1 MELKLSNI
9 YAKNYLTVKNAP
21 DTDIIINRGGTRSGK
36 SYSIMQLLLTIAL
49 AHKNI
54 IISVV
59 SRTLPHLRIGVM
71 RDFDLILQS
80 FGFTPALLLNKSEHT
95 YRFANGSIIEFFGV
109 DNLAKV
115 HGPQRHILFVN
126 ECNHIRDYDIIR
138 HLLVR
143 TSWLKFF
150 DYNPSRNFWID
161 YEIIARRKC
170 AVIDSTYLDNLTNLS
185 TSQIAEI
192 ESNKHND
199 KWWRVYGLGLKG
211 QLEDSILTNWVYGEF
226 DNTLPFNFGLD
237 FGSRDPD
244 ALVKVAVD
252 RANKLIYW
260 SECFTKS
267 GNSTEQLKLLLKQHV
282 EPNKLI
288 IADSAGTRTI
298 EDLRLTGFNIRPVS
312 KNKIVEDIKTL
323 SGYNI
328 IIDENSYNLE
338 RELNDWV
345 WLDKKG
351 EIPID
356 ANNHL
361 IDAARYGT
369 MIHLNNKQ
377 VQRMRVL

>member
-9 YAKNYLTVKNAP
+9 YAKNYLTLKNAP
-21 DTDIIINRGGTRSGK
+21 DIDIIINRGGTRSGK

-49 AHKNI
+49 AHNNLT
-54 IISVV
+54 ISVV

-71 RDFDLILQS
+71 RDFELILQS
-80 FGFTPALLLNKSEHT
+80 FGFVPALLLNKSEHT

-126 ECNHIRDYDIIR
+126 ECNHIRDFDIIR

-143 TSWLKFF
+143 TSWLKLF
-150 DYNPSRNFWID
+150 DYNPSRHFWID
-161 YEIIARRKC
+161 DEIIARRKC
-170 AVIDSTYLDNLTNLS
+170 AVIDSTYLDNLTNL
-185 TSQIAEI
+185 TASQIAEI
-192 ESNKHND
+192 ESNKHNE

-211 QLEDSILTNWVYGEF
+211 QLEDSILTNWQYGEF
-226 DNTLPFNFGLD
+226 DNTLPFNYGLD

-282 EPNKLI
+282 EQNKLI

-298 EDLRLTGFNIRPVS
+298 EDLKLAGFNIRPVI

-323 SGYNI
+323 SGYTI
-328 IIDENSYNLE
+328 IISENSYNLE

>member
-1 MELKLSNI
+1 MELKLSNV
-9 YAKNYLTVKNAP
+9 YAKNYLTIINAP

-49 AHKNI
+49 AHNNI

-161 YEIIARRKC
+161 DEIIARRKC
-170 AVIDSTYLDNLTNLS
+170 AVIDSTYLDNLTNL
-185 TSQIAEI
+185 TASQIAEI

-211 QLEDSILTNWVYGEF
+211 QLEDSILTNWQYGEF
-226 DNTLPFNFGLD
+226 DNTLPFNYGLD

-252 RANKLIYW
+252 RTNKLIYW

-282 EPNKLI
+282 EQNKLI

-298 EDLRLTGFNIRPVS
+298 EDLKLAGFNIRPVS

-369 MIHLNNKQ
+369 MLHLNNKI

>member
-1 MELKLSNI
+1 MELKLSNV
-9 YAKNYLTVKNAP
+9 YSKNYLTLKNAP
-21 DTDIIINRGGTRSGK
+21 DIDIIINRGGTRSGK

-49 AHKNI
+49 AHNNI

-71 RDFDLILQS
+71 RDFELILQS
-80 FGFTPALLLNKSEHT
+80 FGFVPALLLNKSEHT

-126 ECNHIRDYDIIR
+126 ECNHIRDFDIIR

-150 DYNPSRNFWID
+150 DYNPSRHFWID
-161 YEIIARRKC
+161 DEIIARRKC
-170 AVIDSTYLDNLTNLS
+170 AVIDSTYLDNLTNL
-185 TSQIAEI
+185 TASQIAEI
-192 ESNKHND
+192 ESNKHNE

-211 QLEDSILTNWVYGEF
+211 QLEDSILTNWQYGEF
-226 DNTLPFNFGLD
+226 DNTLAFNYGLD

-282 EPNKLI
+282 EQNKLI

-298 EDLRLTGFNIRPVS
+298 EDLKLAGFNIRPVS

-323 SGYNI
+323 SGYTI

>member
-1 MELKLSNI
+1 MELKLSNV
-9 YAKNYLTVKNAP
+9 YSKNYLTLINAP

-150 DYNPSRNFWID
+150 DYNPNRTFWID
-161 YEIIARRKC
+161 EEIISMRKC
-170 AVIDSTYLDNLTNLS
+170 AVIDSTYLDNITNL
-185 TSQIAEI
+185 TASQIAEI

-211 QLEDSILTNWVYGEF
+211 QLEDSILTNWVYGVF
-226 DNTLPFNFGLD
+226 DNTLPFNYGLD

-252 RANKLIYW
+252 RVNKLIYW
-260 SECFTKS
+260 AECFEKS

-288 IADSAGTRTI
+288 IADSASTRTI
-298 EDLRLTGFNIRPVS
+298 QDLKLAGFNIRPVS

-323 SGYNI
+323 SSYNI